1 MSALGNIW
9 AAVRNTLKALRNGE
23 FLLRIRADKYYMHI
37 MYLFLL
43 MWLTIM
49 LGLRVDKT
57 LAQAG
62 ENKAAIE
69 ELRIRHS
76 EKEAELVKLESA
88 SATEARLRKMG
99 SKLVMPAEPATVIKK
114 K

>member
-1 MSALGNIW
+1 MTLGSIW
-9 AAVRNTLKALRNGE
+9 AAVRNTFKALRNGE

-49 LGLRVDKT
+49 LSLRVDKT
-57 LAQAG
+57 LAKAG

-69 ELRIRHS
+69 ELKIRHS

-88 SATEARLRKMG
+88 SQTAARLDRMG
-99 SKLVMPAEPATVIKK
+99 SRLAMPQEPATVIKK

>member
-1 MSALGNIW
+1 MTMKEIGTAI
-9 AAVRNTLKALRNGE
+9 RNTLKALRSGE

-49 LGLRVDKT
+49 LSLRVDKT
-57 LAQAG
+57 LAKVG
-62 ENKAAIE
+62 ENKVKIE
-69 ELRIRHS
+69 EMRIRHS

-88 SATEARLRKMG
+88 SATEARLRRMG
-99 SKLVMPAEPATVIKK
+99 SKAAMPVEPATMIKK

>member
-1 MSALGNIW
+1 MSLSSVWTAI
-9 AAVRNTLKALRNGE
+9 RNTLKALRNGE

-49 LGLRVDKT
+49 LSLRVDKT
-57 LAQAG
+57 LVQVG

-69 ELRIRHS
+69 QLRIRHS

-88 SATEARLRKMG
+88 GATLERLGRMG
-99 SKLVMPAEPATVIKK
+99 SNLTMPSEPATVIKK

>member
-1 MSALGNIW
+1 MSFHDIGTAIANSF
-9 AAVRNTLKALRNGE
+9 KALRNGE
-23 FLLRIRADKYYMHI
+23 FLLRIRADRYYVHI
-37 MYLFLL
+37 LYLFLL

-62 ENKAAIE
+62 SNKAAIE

-88 SATEARLRKMG
+88 SAAEARLNAMG
-99 SKLVMPAEPATVIKK
+99 SKAAMPEKPATLIKK

>member
-1 MSALGNIW
+1 MSIGSIW
-9 AAVRNTLKALRNGE
+9 GAIRETLKALRNGE

-57 LAQAG
+57 LVQVG

-69 ELRIRHS
+69 ELKIRHS

-88 SATEARLRKMG
+88 SATEARLKKMG
-99 SKLVMPAEPATVIKK
+99 SKLAMPTGPATVIKRK
-114 K
+114 